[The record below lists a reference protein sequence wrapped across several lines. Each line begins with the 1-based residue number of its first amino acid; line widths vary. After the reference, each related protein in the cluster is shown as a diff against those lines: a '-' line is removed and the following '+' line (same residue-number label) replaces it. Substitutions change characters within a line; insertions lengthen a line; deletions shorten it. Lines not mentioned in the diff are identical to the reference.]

1 MSPLPRLSNLAQQF
15 QDLPDH
21 RSRAA
26 ISMTNSNPLNDEVRA
41 IWDRNADFWDE
52 RMGEGNSFHNLLIEP
67 AQLEFLNVAGGEV
80 ILDLACGNGQF
91 ARKLAD
97 LGAQIVAVDVSPRMI
112 ENAQARSTEYAGR
125 VEFRVCDCNNQA
137 QLLALGEARFDRIVS
152 TMALMDM
159 AEIEPL
165 VSAAASLL
173 KPRGSFVFSLLHPC
187 FNSGFSKQGLERHDL
202 GGELVEEY
210 FVKVSLYSQPA
221 TTTGLAMVGQPAPQ
235 YYFHRPL
242 TTLFNTFFASG
253 FVLDGLAEP
262 SFGANADRQSVFEM
276 VYQHIPP
283 ALIARFQLR

>member
-1 MSPLPRLSNLAQQF
+1 
-15 QDLPDH
+15 
-21 RSRAA
+21 
-26 ISMTNSNPLNDEVRA
+26 MTERNPLNDEVGA

-52 RMGEGNSFHNLLIEP
+52 RMGEGNRFHKLLIEP
-67 AQLEFLNVAGGEV
+67 AQLKFLQIAEGEV
-80 ILDLACGNGQF
+80 ILDVACGNGQF
-91 ARKLAD
+91 ARKMAES
-97 LGAQIVAVDVSPRMI
+97 GARIVAIDVSAKMI
-112 ENAQARSTEYAGR
+112 ENAKARSTACGDR
-125 VEFRVCDCNNQA
+125 IEFQVCDCTNVEL
-137 QLLALGEARFDRIVS
+137 LLALGQSQFDHVVC

-165 VSAAASLL
+165 LSAAAKLL

-187 FNSGFSKQGLERHDL
+187 FNSGFSTQGLERHDL

-210 FVKVSLYSQPA
+210 FVKVSRYSQTA

-242 TTLFNTFFASG
+242 ADLFQSFFASG

-262 SFGANADRQSVFEM
+262 SFGSNADGRVFEM

-283 ALIARFQLR
+283 ALVARFRLTS